1 MSNSV
6 LSQNKKARD
15 ARRWRATNTARKRF
29 DGPLRE
35 FIKIKHANIFNE
47 YSEFYRQLDRK
58 YPNVRNL
65 AATPMFRDWL
75 SGIQQHE
82 SESVDLDEP
91 THHESQPEIPCQLT
105 QHESQPET
113 PCQSTQHE
121 RQPETP
127 CQSTQHESDILTL
140 AMNETLSVRSVIHE
154 IMPQGIPQQVSA
166 SLQPFLPQINP
177 NENIDEIINEL
188 EQDEAVRNILNPVV
202 DEMIEQY
209 NVQISTDN
217 DEGIE
222 LNFYDELDLQPFNFD
237 LEVDF

>member
-47 YSEFYRQLDRK
+47 YSEFYCQLDRK

-82 SESVDLDEP
+82 SESVDLDERP
-91 THHESQPEIPCQLT
+91 TTKTSQRYLVNRPNT
-105 QHESQPET
+105 KVSQRHLVNRPNT
-113 PCQSTQHE
+113 KGSQRHLVNRPSTKV
-121 RQPETP
+121 T
-127 CQSTQHESDILTL
+127 
-140 AMNETLSVRSVIHE
+140 
-154 IMPQGIPQQVSA
+154 
-166 SLQPFLPQINP
+166 F
-177 NENIDEIINEL
+177 
-188 EQDEAVRNILNPVV
+188 
-202 DEMIEQY
+202 
-209 NVQISTDN
+209 
-217 DEGIE
+217 
-222 LNFYDELDLQPFNFD
+222 
-237 LEVDF
+237 